1 MQIEFFRNPLF
12 SVLFLAAVPFLFAEA
27 TPEANK
33 FGEGMLSLSY
43 GRLRGPNKKGFRR

>member
-12 SVLFLAAVPFLFAEA
+12 SVLFLAAVPFLFS
-27 TPEANK
+27 PEANK